1 MKALDVIVNVL
12 EVALLAGCSLTFIA
26 LVVLCA
32 GAKVTGLIA

>member
-1 MKALDVIVNVL
+1 MKALNVIVNVL
-12 EVALLAGCSLTFIA
+12 AVALLAGCSLTFIA